1 MKEVIMKVRCVASK
15 ANAETSS
22 VDVVDVGGVELALG
36 DRVVEGDGPFVPDFG
51 M

>member
-1 MKEVIMKVRCVASK
+1 MMKVRCVASK

-22 VDVVDVGGVELALG
+22 VDVMDVGGVDLALC
-36 DRVVEGDGPFVPDFG
+36 DWVVQGHGPFVPDFS